1 MTSDTKG
8 LDKRYLRVTSIYDL
22 DNKLL
27 GYKDSYSGS
36 DKMVPVKLNK
46 GGSVNKMMYG
56 GMAKKKMMMG
66 GYAKKNKKK

>member
-8 LDKRYLRVTSIYDL
+8 LDKRYIQVTSIYDL

-27 GYKDSYSGS
+27 GYVDSYSGS
-36 DKMVPVKLNK
+36 DKMVPVGLNK

>member
-8 LDKRYLRVTSIYDL
+8 LDKRYLQVTSIYDL

-36 DKMVPVKLNK
+36 NKMIPVGLNK

-56 GMAKKKMMMG
+56 GMAKKKMMHG
-66 GYAKKNKKK
+66 GHVKKSKK

>member
-22 DNKLL
+22 DNKVT
-27 GYKDSYSGS
+27 GYKPY
-36 DKMVPVKLNK
+36 NK

-66 GYAKKNKKK
+66 GYAKKDKKK